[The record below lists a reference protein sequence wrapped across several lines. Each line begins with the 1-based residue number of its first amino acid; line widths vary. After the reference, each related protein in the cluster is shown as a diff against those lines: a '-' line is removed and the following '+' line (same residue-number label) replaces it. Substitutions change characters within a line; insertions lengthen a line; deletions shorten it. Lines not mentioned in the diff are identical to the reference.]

1 MADRVPPLKQESAE
15 GDLFP
20 NEFDPNEDAV
30 DVRGVFVQS
39 DTSDDEAVNITRDS
53 SDRMTFKDGDNTT
66 PIPLTDLI
74 GGGVVPDIV
83 AFSGYDSAG
92 GTSIVSGWTD
102 VPLDSER
109 KKTSDFAHTTPS
121 AEVTVNRDDTFIIAA
136 TVATEITTGTS
147 RSDSEMRV
155 QIDTGGGYVTVPG
168 TQLVI
173 YNRNSSQGR
182 GAVTKVFVIDLSSGD
197 KVKVQARRLSGGSTV
212 ALRAGSE
219 IVISTTRGPQGPA
232 GPSGGN
238 TVDVEDE
245 GSAVGTFDT
254 LNFTGAGV
262 TATDAGGGVTDI
274 TIPGGSAVDE
284 KVKVSANDT
293 TADYL
298 LAKLAAGSRIAITEL
313 NDGGNEDAQIA
324 VSDEVQYDEDDTARS
339 TTNETGF
346 DLAQRLTTTALV
358 GGTYR
363 VGWYYT
369 WRHESISDNF
379 QARVQVD
386 GTTVHSHEQEPKE
399 DDIEQRAVVSGFA
412 YVTLGAGSI
421 DIDLEFSTDDNNDA
435 SWIYVSR
442 LEIWRV
448 S

>member
-1 MADRVPPLKQESAE
+1 MESPVTGTE
-15 GDLFP
+15 TDLFP
-20 NEFDPNEDAV
+20 TAADPNEDHVEA
-30 DVRGVFVQS
+30 RGVFIQNDS
-39 DTSDDEAVNITRDS
+39 SDDELVHVTRDA
-53 SDRMTFKDGDNTT
+53 SDRLTFKDGDNTT
-66 PIPLTDLI
+66 PVPLTDLI
-74 GGGVVPDIV
+74 SGGTVPPIV
-83 AFSGYDSAG
+83 AFSGYDSSG

-102 VPLDSER
+102 VPLDTER

-121 AEVTVNRDDTFIIAA
+121 AEVTVNRDDTYIIAA

-173 YNRNSSQGR
+173 YNRTASQGK
-182 GAVTKVFVIDLSSGD
+182 GAVTKAFVIDLSSGD

-212 ALRAGSE
+212 ALQAGSE
-219 IVISTTRGPQGPA
+219 LVISTTRGPQGPDGPA
-232 GPSGGN
+232 GDN

-274 TIPGGSAVDE
+274 TIPGGSVDE

-313 NDGGNEDAQIA
+313 NDGGDEDAQIA

>member
-74 GGGVVPDIV
+74 GGGAVPPIA
-83 AFSGYDSAG
+83 AFSGYDSSG
-92 GTSIVSGWTD
+92 GTNIVSGWTD

-109 KKTSDFAHTTPS
+109 KKTSDFAHTAPS
-121 AEVTVNRDDTFIIAA
+121 AEVTVSRDDTFIIAA
-136 TVATEITTGTS
+136 TVATDITTGTS

-155 QIDTGGGYVTVPG
+155 QIDTGGGYTTVPG

-173 YNRNSSQGR
+173 YNRNSSQGK

-197 KVKVQARRLSGGSTV
+197 RVKVQARRLSGGSTI

-219 IVISTTRGPQGPA
+219 LVIATTRGPQGPA
-232 GPSGGN
+232 GSGG
-238 TVDVEDE
+238 VDEDE

-369 WRHESISDNF
+369 WRQESIADNF

-386 GTTVHSHEQEPKE
+386 GTTVHYHEEEPKE
-399 DDIEQRAVVSGFA
+399 DSAEQRFATAGFA
-412 YVTLGAGSI
+412 YVTLGAGPI
-421 DIDLEFSTDDNNDA
+421 NIDLEFSTDDNNDA